1 MKSGLEKHRKLL
13 RHVDK
18 LAKTSARF
26 FLFHLI
32 RRPWNQHQRTQQ
44 TMTEKNKKL
53 SVSNDAENCRKMER
67 KKHQIIR
74 TSDSSKENNNKS
86 GLGFFIFTSFNVFL
100 SFVVHKINI
109 YHSRYYLKLNYI
121 HTWGSFC
128 VNLTTLTRRHLSVRR
143 RGWKMSGFRFYIKH
157 SQSFRLS
164 KHFLV
169 YFHVLWL
176 SFSVINSII
185 EPFLS
190 FSIINTQFEGFS
202 YSFWLSFISV
212 LYTSVQENIINFLVN
227 SCHSCIFI
235 CLMFL
240 FLKISL

>member
-1 MKSGLEKHRKLL
+1 MNAANNDEEEQEVAG
-13 RHVDK
+13 
-18 LAKTSARF
+18 F
-26 FLFHLI
+26 Q
-32 RRPWNQHQRTQQ
+32 WCW
-44 TMTEKNKKL
+44 KL
-53 SVSNDAENCRKMER
+53 SENGE
-67 KKHQIIR
+67 KHQIIR
-74 TSDSSKENNNKS
+74 TSGISKENNNKS

-109 YHSRYYLKLNYI
+109 YHSSYCLKLNYI

-128 VNLTTLTRRHLSVRR
+128 VNLTTLTRHHLSVWG
-143 RGWKMSGFRFYIKH
+143 RGWKISGFPVFYIKH

-202 YSFWLSFISV
+202 YSFWLSFYFSV
-212 LYTSVQENIINFLVN
+212 LYTSVQENIINC
-227 SCHSCIFI
+227 S
-235 CLMFL
+235 
-240 FLKISL
+240 K